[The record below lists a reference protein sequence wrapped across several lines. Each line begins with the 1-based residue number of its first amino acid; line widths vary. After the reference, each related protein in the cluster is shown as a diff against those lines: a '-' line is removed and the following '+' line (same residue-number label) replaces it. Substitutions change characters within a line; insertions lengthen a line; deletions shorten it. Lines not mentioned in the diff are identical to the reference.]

1 MFTAS
6 LTVSVLAGLFTSGSI
21 AGLPEWTD
29 SYGRA
34 IAQAGEKH
42 KPVAV
47 FLSPGDPNKL
57 TKGKGLGVEVLK
69 SLKSGYIPVRIDTT
83 SEDGKKL
90 ADAFGVAEGVILS
103 SRDGKQIALKYEGA
117 ITSERLSEYLEK
129 YADQKETV
137 TTEFAS
143 ASTPVVQPQY
153 YQPQYQP
160 QYQQPRPVLNAI
172 QNFGGMMMS
181 PFAGGS

>member
-6 LTVSVLAGLFTSGSI
+6 LTASVLSGLFSVGSI
-21 AGLPEWTD
+21 GSGLPEWTE
-29 SYGRA
+29 SYGKA

-47 FLSPGDPNKL
+47 FLSPGDPNKV
-57 TKGKGLGVEVLK
+57 TNGKGLGVEVLK
-69 SLKSGYIPVRIDTT
+69 ELKSGYIPVRVDST

-90 ADAFGVAEGVILS
+90 ADAFGISQGVVLS
-103 SRDGKQIALKYEGA
+103 DRTGKQIALKYDGA
-117 ITSERLSEYLEK
+117 ITSERLSGYLSK
-129 YADQKETV
+129 YADQTEIA

-143 ASTPVVQPQY
+143 PNTPVVQPQY
-153 YQPQYQP
+153 YQP

>member
-21 AGLPEWTD
+21 AGLPEWTE
-29 SYGRA
+29 SYGKA

-69 SLKSGYIPVRIDTT
+69 SLKAGYIPVRIDTT

-90 ADAFGVAEGVILS
+90 ADAFGINQGVILS
-103 SRDGKQIALKYEGA
+103 DRTGKQVALKFEGT
-117 ITSERLSEYLEK
+117 ITSEELSGYLTK
-129 YADQKETV
+129 YADQKEIV

-143 ASTPVVQPQY
+143 TGSTAAQPQY
-153 YQPQYQP
+153 YQP
-160 QYQQPRPVLNAI
+160 QYQQPRPVMNAI
-172 QNFGGMMMS
+172 QNFGGMVIS
-181 PFAGGS
+181 PFTGGS